1 MNYAS
6 DAVSIRMEALGSWIK
21 DTRTLA
27 MAHFRK
33 GVSVESK
40 TDGSPVTEADRAIE
54 RLLAESIHASF
65 PEDTLLGEEH
75 GVRPGSSPWR
85 WLVDPIDGTASF
97 IRGIPL
103 WGTLVG
109 LEHCDDAGH
118 RAVVAGIADFPALDE
133 QLVAPSTEEAWWIS
147 PTGTIRCRTSSCTDL
162 RQALVCTTSTEY
174 FRRAGCLAAWERL
187 GLAAGSVRGWSDCSA
202 LLLLATGRV
211 DAVVDP
217 VMHPWDIG
225 PFAAIL
231 PASGAS
237 WSSLDGAT
245 HHLAGSLVTAATP
258 ALQRAVLEA
267 LHG

>member
-1 MNYAS
+1 MNHAL

-54 RLLAESIHASF
+54 QLLAESIHASF
-65 PEDTLLGEEH
+65 PEDALLGEEH
-75 GVRPGSSPWR
+75 GARPGTSAWR
-85 WLVDPIDGTASF
+85 WLLDPIDGTASF

-103 WGTLVG
+103 WGTLVA
-109 LEHCDDAGH
+109 LEHCDDAGQ
-118 RAVVAGIADFPALDE
+118 RIVVAGIADFPALDE
-133 QLVAPSTEEAWWIS
+133 RLVAPSTEEAWWIS
-147 PTGTIRCRTSSCTDL
+147 PTGTVRCRTSSCTDL

-174 FRRAGCLAAWERL
+174 FQRAGCLGAWVRL
-187 GLAAGSVRGWSDCSA
+187 GHAAGSVRGWSDCSS

-258 ALQRAVLEA
+258 ALQRALLEA
-267 LHG
+267 LHD